1 MNIEQTNITA
11 FLTMLLTPIIKDAI
25 KANTMPVPP
34 PPASEPPTE
43 RYIDTKEVM
52 HLLGDVSSVSVWDWD
67 KKGIL
72 KSYRIGN
79 LKRFKL
85 SEVLSSPKAI
95 QRTKK

>member
-1 MNIEQTNITA
+1 MDIEQTNITA
-11 FLTMLLTPIIKDAI
+11 FLTGLLTPIIKDAI

-34 PPASEPPTE
+34 PPASEPPAE
-43 RYIDTKEVM
+43 RFIDTKEVSE
-52 HLLGDVSSVSVWDWD
+52 LLGVSSVSVWQYE
-67 KKGIL
+67 KNKVL
-72 KSYRIGN
+72 QSYRIGN

>member
-11 FLTMLLTPIIKDAI
+11 FLTGLLTPIINDAI
-25 KANTMPVPP
+25 KANTLPVPP
-34 PPASEPPTE
+34 PPTSEPIAE
-43 RYIDTKEVM
+43 RFIDTKEVSE
-52 HLLGDVSSVSVWDWD
+52 LLGVSSVSVWQYE
-67 KKGIL
+67 KNKVL
-72 KSYRIGN
+72 QSYRIGN